1 MTHEHEIGRVVAVDT
16 AQVTVEL
23 NRDLKAL
30 TRSTYEGT
38 YEVGRINSYIIIP
51 VGSRRIVAMVTRVVM
66 TEESELQADKT
77 MVSLPS
83 TRRLMKATM
92 IGTIDEVKFRQ
103 GINLFPV
110 LDAKVFLTTKED
122 LDAIFGRPN
131 AGTAVDV
138 ENPGPCISIG
148 KSAVFPDYD
157 IAIDPDAFF
166 GKHAAIIGSTGSGK
180 SCSIATIIQSVLAHP
195 QVSQTRFL
203 ILDTNGEYRSAFQNE
218 LEDGSSESAIS
229 GKRSLYI
236 PTDPNE
242 PQRLAI
248 PYWFMDSEDFVRLF
262 RAAPGVQRPVLLNS
276 LTLARQGNSGPSWT
290 GLRDDLLL
298 EAQRVLALLAT
309 GTWQDRNSI
318 GTLCNGVVAALQ
330 TQQNQAA
337 LQELQQHY
345 PVFLQSGPSLVF
357 QQIVEHAGRRSD
369 RDFDPV
375 SMAARQT
382 CESLANGLIQ
392 TFAVVPV
399 GAQGHGSSSS
409 DMPAFFGKSAFRYQ
423 HLEAAMSRDE
433 SNSARTRDNCSTMI
447 MRIQR
452 LLDDSRFEFLF
463 GPTDDEW
470 PDVRQSLATFLR
482 DLLGIGESGHDDLS
496 PIEEVAEGTMPYY
509 DRQRRRT
516 GGLDVVIVDLSLL
529 ASEVLEN
536 VTALIG
542 RLIHEFLQRLSDP
555 ISGIKR
561 GEFPVVLVLEEAQ
574 NYIRESRRTEDESI
588 SKLVFERIAREGRK
602 FGLGLVVASQR
613 PSELSKTVLSQCNSF
628 IVHRLQNPEDLRYF
642 REIVPGIYG
651 QLLDQLPALAPRSA
665 LVLGECVQ
673 APALVEMRFVDPPPR
688 SKNPKFFKSWTA
700 GQPLPNVEAV
710 CAKWEGADA
719 STVDELAQRAPAP
732 PEEPMGAD
740 PNDDFED
747 YDPEEYNDH
756 DEDEENDS
764 SDDEPEDDGL

>member
-1 MTHEHEIGRVVAVDT
+1 MKMTHEHEIGRVVAVDT

-38 YEVGRINSYIIIP
+38 YEVGRINSYIIIH
-51 VGSRRIVAMVTRVVM
+51 VGSRRIVSMVTRVVM

-92 IGTIDEVKFRQ
+92 IGTIDEAKFRQ

-138 ENPGPCISIG
+138 DNPGPCISIG

-195 QVSQTRFL
+195 QVNQTRFL
-203 ILDTNGEYRSAFQNE
+203 ILDTNGEYRSAFQADN
-218 LEDGSSESAIS
+218 GNAGWSSAIPD
-229 GKRSLYI
+229 KQTLYI
-236 PTDPNE
+236 PTDSNE
-242 PQRLAI
+242 DGKLVV
-248 PYWFMDSEDFVRLF
+248 PYWFMDSEDIVRLF
-262 RAAPGVQRPVLLNS
+262 RAAPGVQRPVLLNALS
-276 LTLARQGNSGPSWT
+276 SARQASGSERSWIRYRDILLGELNKILAFTASGDKGDAKQIRNLSDGAIVFIAQSAAIGATSELEEHYAGISEEGMTALFQSTSDIVREGITKEGTQYESYAPVDAGKRSRIETLVRPILNQLARLPS
-290 GLRDDLLL
+290 
-298 EAQRVLALLAT
+298 
-309 GTWQDRNSI
+309 N
-318 GTLCNGVVAALQ
+318 
-330 TQQNQAA
+330 
-337 LQELQQHY
+337 
-345 PVFLQSGPSLVF
+345 
-357 QQIVEHAGRRSD
+357 VESVG
-369 RDFDPV
+369 
-375 SMAARQT
+375 MASA
-382 CESLANGLIQ
+382 
-392 TFAVVPV
+392 
-399 GAQGHGSSSS
+399 
-409 DMPAFFGKSAFRYQ
+409 DMPAYFGKQSFRYE
-423 HLEAAMSRDE
+423 HLEGAIGRNE
-433 SNSARTRDNCSTMI
+433 SNSARTRDNCSTML
-447 MRIQR
+447 MRIYR
-452 LLDDSRFEFLF
+452 LLEDSRFDFLF
-463 GPTDDEW
+463 GPASAEL
-470 PDVRQSLATFLR
+470 PNLRHVLAAFLR
-482 DLLGIGESGHDDLS
+482 DILGLGTNEAALSSETDVQEHLLPFYE
-496 PIEEVAEGTMPYY
+496 
-509 DRQRRRT
+509 RQRRANS
-516 GGLDVVIVDLSLL
+516 GASVVIIDLSLL
-529 ASEVLEN
+529 ASEVMEN

-574 NYIRESRRTEDESI
+574 NYIRESRRTEEESI

-688 SKNPKFFKSWTA
+688 SKDPKFFKSWTA
-700 GQPLPNVEAV
+700 GQTLPNVEAV
-710 CAKWEGADA
+710 CAKWEGAA
-719 STVDELAQRAPAP
+719 AMTVHELAQREQSLLGQIEDASS
-732 PEEPMGAD
+732 E
-740 PNDDFED
+740 DDFDYADAETNED
-747 YDPEEYNDH
+747 YDDDH
-756 DEDEENDS
+756 Y
-764 SDDEPEDDGL
+764 DD